1 MVSSKRIVMIKK
13 IINWIL
19 SLLLLLSL
27 TTVIVSYVLR
37 NFVSSD
43 NIEKMIFTDNKII
56 IDNEENKFNDYID
69 EQEINKIYSKILS
82 DYIKY
87 NMGINKEE
95 PSLEE
100 LRNILNKYCDN
111 YDKDSEFKINRGFI
125 DINID
130 KLDKNLKDNMIIKN
144 KKYNKIFNLLY
155 AKITLYSAII
165 LFILIIVIIFL
176 INRNILKL
184 IADLI
189 SVFMMNTVGMFL
201 MGIVIEYK
209 LRNEIGIEAIIKYL
223 KDILNNV
230 ALYSLIIG
238 IILLVIY
245 FIVLKIKK
253 KTRLD

>member
-87 NMGINKEE
+87 NRRTKE
-95 PSLEE
+95 
-100 LRNILNKYCDN
+100 Y
-111 YDKDSEFKINRGFI
+111 FK
-125 DINID
+125 
-130 KLDKNLKDNMIIKN
+130 
-144 KKYNKIFNLLY
+144 
-155 AKITLYSAII
+155 
-165 LFILIIVIIFL
+165 
-176 INRNILKL
+176 
-184 IADLI
+184 
-189 SVFMMNTVGMFL
+189 
-201 MGIVIEYK
+201 
-209 LRNEIGIEAIIKYL
+209 
-223 KDILNNV
+223 
-230 ALYSLIIG
+230 
-238 IILLVIY
+238 
-245 FIVLKIKK
+245 
-253 KTRLD
+253 

>member
-1 MVSSKRIVMIKK
+1 MIILN
-13 IINWIL
+13 II
-19 SLLLLLSL
+19 
-27 TTVIVSYVLR
+27 
-37 NFVSSD
+37 
-43 NIEKMIFTDNKII
+43 
-56 IDNEENKFNDYID
+56 
-69 EQEINKIYSKILS
+69 
-82 DYIKY
+82 
-87 NMGINKEE
+87 
-95 PSLEE
+95 EE

>member
-37 NFVSSD
+37 NFVASD

-56 IDNEENKFNDYID
+56 IDNEENKFNEYID

-111 YDKDSEFKINRGFI
+111 YDKDSEFKINRAFI

-253 KTRLD
+253 KN